1 MTTEENFGSTP
12 EQEEQQFVMQRIYT
26 KDVSFESPDSPG
38 VFLKTWQPKINVDLN
53 TKSNLVDDDYNYE
66 VVLSITVTAEIE
78 EKSAFLVEVQQ
89 AGIFLAKGLEGDQ
102 LRGVLGTVAPTI
114 LFPYARESI
123 DALCI
128 KGGFPP
134 VMLAPVNFEAL
145 YQQALK
151 KSEEDNQ
158 LQ

>member
-1 MTTEENFGSTP
+1 MAEENFGSTP
-12 EQEEQQFVMQRIYT
+12 GREEQQFVMQRIYT
-26 KDVSFESPDSPG
+26 KDVSFESPDSPE

-53 TKSNLVDDDYNYE
+53 TKSNLVDDNDNYE

-114 LFPYARESI
+114 LFPYAREAI

-151 KSEEDNQ
+151 QSEEEVK

>member
-1 MTTEENFGSTP
+1 MTEENFGSTP
-12 EQEEQQFVMQRIYT
+12 DQEEQQFVMQRIYT

-53 TKSNLVDDDYNYE
+53 TKSNLVDDNDNYE

-89 AGIFLAKGLEGDQ
+89 AGIFLAKGIEGDQ

-151 KSEEDNQ
+151 QSEEEVK

>member
-1 MTTEENFGSTP
+1 MAEENFGSTP
-12 EQEEQQFVMQRIYT
+12 DQEEQQFVMQRIYT
-26 KDVSFESPDSPG
+26 KDVSFESPDSPE

-53 TKSNLVDDDYNYE
+53 TKSNLVDDNDNYE

-151 KSEEDNQ
+151 QSEEEVK

>member
-1 MTTEENFGSTP
+1 MAEENFGSTP
-12 EQEEQQFVMQRIYT
+12 DREEQQFVMQRIYT
-26 KDVSFESPDSPG
+26 KDVSFESPDSPEI
-38 VFLKTWQPKINVDLN
+38 FLKTWQPKINVDLN
-53 TKSNLVDDDYNYE
+53 TKSNLVDDNDNYE

-114 LFPYARESI
+114 LFPYAREAI

-151 KSEEDNQ
+151 QSEEEVK

>member
-1 MTTEENFGSTP
+1 MAEENFGSTP
-12 EQEEQQFVMQRIYT
+12 DQEEQQFVMQRIYT

-53 TKSNLVDDDYNYE
+53 TKSNLVDDNDNYE

-78 EKSAFLVEVQQ
+78 EKSDFLVEVQQ
-89 AGIFLAKGLEGDQ
+89 AGIFLAKGLIGDQ

-151 KSEEDNQ
+151 QSEEEVK

>member
-1 MTTEENFGSTP
+1 MTEENFGSTP
-12 EQEEQQFVMQRIYT
+12 DQEEQQFVMQRIYA

-53 TKSNLVDDDYNYE
+53 TKSNLVDDNDNYE

-151 KSEEDNQ
+151 QSEEEVK

>member
-1 MTTEENFGSTP
+1 MAEENFGSTP
-12 EQEEQQFVMQRIYT
+12 DQEEQQFVMQRIYT
-26 KDVSFESPDSPG
+26 KYVSFESPDSPG

-53 TKSNLVDDDYNYE
+53 TKSTLVDDNDNYE

-151 KSEEDNQ
+151 QSEEEVK

>member
-1 MTTEENFGSTP
+1 MTEENFGSTP
-12 EQEEQQFVMQRIYT
+12 DQEEQQFVMQRIYT

-53 TKSNLVDDDYNYE
+53 TKSNLVDDNDNYE

-128 KGGFPP
+128 KGGFTP

-151 KSEEDNQ
+151 QSEEEVK